1 MVFSAAIVASM
12 GAAAQAK
19 TRNFDAY
26 AQAPGQM
33 SDMEIRK
40 MCYEQANKRWSSTNQ
55 DPQKVR
61 GFAYTTCAFDHGV
74 RNP

>member
-40 MCYEQANKRWSSTNQ
+40 MC
-55 DPQKVR
+55 
-61 GFAYTTCAFDHGV
+61 
-74 RNP
+74 